1 MAKLEFFPRTI
12 GVRVYPELV
21 AWLDKRGQAER
32 LTMSGMARKILEEA
46 ARRDLEH
53 KDVSDD
59 A

>member
-32 LTMSGMARKILEEA
+32 LTMSGMARKIL
-46 ARRDLEH
+46 
-53 KDVSDD
+53 
-59 A
+59 